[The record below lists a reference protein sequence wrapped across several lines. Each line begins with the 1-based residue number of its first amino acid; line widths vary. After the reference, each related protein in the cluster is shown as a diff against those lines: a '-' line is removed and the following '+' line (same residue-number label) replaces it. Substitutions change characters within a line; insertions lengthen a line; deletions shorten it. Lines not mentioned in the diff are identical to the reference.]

1 MTFRTKLFGLA
12 GLMLTLFAGAGL
24 FAWRANEALRQE
36 NEARSLLADWQRTY
50 AEALRFITAGDSASI
65 RAARGRVTRPERFET
80 RGSRPDREAAASL
93 AGLGKKYR
101 EALHGLEEQAVAA
114 GKLDARLREH
124 IRIVEAAIGET
135 PLRHLEF
142 LLLQLRRAEQAYLLR
157 GEEQYVG
164 EVRQVAAALA
174 EATRE
179 AWLRRRIKESILGGL
194 EAYLADFEQLVAAKE
209 TLRAQVQA
217 LGALR
222 DEAGARLGALVEA
235 RREDARRARR
245 LMLGMLG
252 LALVLGGGAMVSL
265 SGTLLKSLRRLEG
278 LVSRLAGGHLDAPVE
293 PRRRDEVGRIGT
305 ALGVLAAR
313 LQRRFEHTPRLVE
326 GLTALGDAADR
337 DAALRA
343 LLDELRAMTGARGAA
358 LVLYDRN
365 GHVEARHVV
374 NLDEQ
379 DLDTAEAG
387 DEGETGCGQD
397 AFRIRLTCGDH
408 RLGWL
413 YLAGCREEEAFREKD
428 GTLLAAVAR
437 LAARLLHGRAAQ
449 EALQRTYEHLC
460 REVDRIAVTVEH
472 LAEGDLR
479 VEVEAKEEG
488 GVPARLQRAVA
499 GMVTGFRQRFLRIHA
514 AAGTTAAAAMQIRE
528 ATGRLAG
535 GVREASAQTG
545 AVAAAFEEMA
555 RTIAEN
561 ARQAAHTAEVA
572 TQSGAV
578 AREGG
583 AIVAQ
588 TVEKIRQIAGVVG
601 RSAEKIEHLG
611 ASSGEIGKIVSGHR
625 GDRRSDEPARPQR
638 GHRGSPGGRAG
649 PRLRRGGR
657 RGAQAGRA
665 HHPGDPADRRD
676 DPLDPEGDGRRR
688 RGDAGRTAGG
698 GGRPAPR
705 RPGGGG
711 ADPCRR
717 GNPGGR
723 AADRADGRRRRATVG
738 YERAGGAGHPAHRGG
753 DGGGRPRNRRDG
765 PGGGAVVPAGGNPGY
780 AAGAPAAGRCL
791 TEGAGRGRRRQGGPP
806 GGHGKPE
813 EHARNPGVAGK
824 ARRRPCRVCA

>member
-80 RGSRPDREAAASL
+80 RDPRPEREAAASL

-157 GEEQYVG
+157 GEERYVG

-174 EATRE
+174 EATRV

-222 DEAGARLGALVEA
+222 DEAGARLGAFVEA

-611 ASSGEIGKIVSGHR
+611 ASSGEIGKIVSVIEEIA
-625 GDRRSDEPARPQR
+625 DQTNLLALNAAIEAA
-638 GHRGSPGGRAG
+638 RAG
-649 PRLRRGGR
+649 DQGRGFAVVADEVRKLAERTTQATRQIGEMIRSIQKETAGAVEVMREGRQEVEDGLRL
-657 RGAQAGRA
+657 ADQAGAALTRVVEETREVVQQIEQMA
-665 HHPGDPADRRD
+665 AAAGQQSATSEQVVQAIQRIAAVTEEATRGIDEMARVAEQLCLQAETLDTLLGHLQPGAASRKGPGA
-676 DPLDPEGDGRRR
+676 
-688 RGDAGRTAGG
+688 GDAGREA
-698 GGRPAPR
+698 
-705 RPGGGG
+705 
-711 ADPCRR
+711 
-717 GNPGGR
+717 
-723 AADRADGRRRRATVG
+723 RRAGTESRKNTPG
-738 YERAGGAGHPAHRGG
+738 IPA
-753 DGGGRPRNRRDG
+753 
-765 PGGGAVVPAGGNPGY
+765 
-780 AAGAPAAGRCL
+780 
-791 TEGAGRGRRRQGGPP
+791 
-806 GGHGKPE
+806 
-813 EHARNPGVAGK
+813 
-824 ARRRPCRVCA
+824 